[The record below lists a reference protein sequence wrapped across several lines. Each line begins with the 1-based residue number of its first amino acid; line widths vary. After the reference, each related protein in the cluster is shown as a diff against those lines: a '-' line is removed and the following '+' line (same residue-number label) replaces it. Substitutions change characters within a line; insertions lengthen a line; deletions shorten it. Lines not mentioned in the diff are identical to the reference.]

1 MVMLM
6 EIVLPIV
13 VGLGWTTANANVWTV
28 FGVGDE
34 VGFGVE
40 VGDEVGV
47 TLGSGGKGAG
57 CWSGG

>member
-13 VGLGWTTANANVWTV
+13 VGLGWITANANVWTV

-34 VGFGVE
+34 VDFGVG
-40 VGDEVGV
+40 VGDDV
-47 TLGSGGKGAG
+47 GSGVKGAG